1 MNTAAIRA
9 NRRRLLILTVI
20 VLFCAAAY
28 MLVEVD
34 FSNPRLFAYAMK
46 IRAPKLIV
54 MLIRYFYHI
63 YLAVQIKI
71 GACHRKCRTPLSG
84 TGLCCHT
91 F

>member
-46 IRAPKLIV
+46 LRPQSSSSCSLPPFPSEG
-54 MLIRYFYHI
+54 LHW
-63 YLAVQIKI
+63 
-71 GACHRKCRTPLSG
+71 CSSPSSTTPL
-84 TGLCCHT
+84 
-91 F
+91 

>member
-1 MNTAAIRA
+1 MNTAAMRA

-46 IRAPKLIV
+46 PVSYTHLDVYKR
-54 MLIRYFYHI
+54 
-63 YLAVQIKI
+63 QI
-71 GACHRKCRTPLSG
+71 L
-84 TGLCCHT
+84 
-91 F
+91 